1 MAYIQERFL
10 SADKNILIVKKY
22 HNLFAMPTKE
32 TLRKKR
38 GPAVNQTTEAQEKK
52 NERHRK
58 EKNMRLLIDNFKS
71 GDYYITFTTAEKLT
85 AEEFKAEMKNFMRR
99 LRREY
104 EKRMGEKLKY
114 FRVQENLIGR
124 GRPHAHMLI
133 PKFCPAEIIRG
144 LLDGMWEAGH
154 VSVDIY
160 GGSAQDAY
168 NVSSYF
174 SKQDKKEH
182 GAKIDTSRGNLIRKK
197 PKKEII
203 HRETF
208 RDEII
213 APKGYY
219 VVKPLSHNIKTDAG
233 DYQIAVY
240 QKIERV
246 NSVND
251 RAGRMAEKST
261 KEVSRRSKSKP
272 GHAARKND

>member
-114 FRVQENLIGR
+114 FRVMENLIGR

-144 LLDGMWEAGH
+144 LLDGMWDAGH

-160 GGSAQDAY
+160 GGKAQDAY
-168 NVSSYF
+168 NVASYF

-203 HRETF
+203 HWATF

-261 KEVSRRSKSKP
+261 KEVSRRSKSQP
-272 GHAARKND
+272 GNTARKND

>member
-38 GPAVNQTTEAQEKK
+38 GPAVNQTTETQEKK

-58 EKNMRLLIDNFKS
+58 EKNMRLLIDNFKA

-144 LLDGMWEAGH
+144 LLDGMWAAGH

-160 GGSAQDAY
+160 GGKAQDAY
-168 NVSSYF
+168 NVASYF

-219 VVKPLSHNIKTDAG
+219 VVKPLSHNIKTEAG

-240 QKIERV
+240 ERV

-251 RAGRMAEKST
+251 RARRMAEKST
-261 KEVSRRSKSKP
+261 KKVSRCSK
-272 GHAARKND
+272 

>member
-1 MAYIQERFL
+1 MAYIQERFI
-10 SADKNILIVKKY
+10 SADKKILIVKKY

-32 TLRKKR
+32 PLRKKR
-38 GPAVNQTTEAQEKK
+38 GPAVNKTTESQEKK

-58 EKNMRLLIDNFKS
+58 EKNMRLLIDNFKA

-114 FRVQENLIGR
+114 FRVMENLIGR

-144 LLDGMWEAGH
+144 LLDGMWAAGH

-160 GGSAQDAY
+160 GGKAQDAY
-168 NVSSYF
+168 NVASYF

-261 KEVSRRSKSKP
+261 KKVSRCSKSKS
-272 GHAARKND
+272 GNAARKND

>member
-1 MAYIQERFL
+1 MAYIQEKFH

-32 TLRKKR
+32 SLRKKR
-38 GPAVNQTTEAQEKK
+38 GPAVNQTTESQEKK

-58 EKNMRLLIDNFKS
+58 EKNMRLLIDNFKA

-114 FRVQENLIGR
+114 FRVMENLIGR

-160 GGSAQDAY
+160 GGKAQDAY
-168 NVSSYF
+168 NVASYF

-240 QKIERV
+240 ERV

-251 RAGRMAEKST
+251 RARRMAEKST
-261 KEVSRRSKSKP
+261 KKVSRCSK
-272 GHAARKND
+272 

>member
-114 FRVQENLIGR
+114 FRVMENLIGR

-144 LLDGMWEAGH
+144 LLDGMWAADH
-154 VSVDIY
+154 VNVDIY
-160 GGSAQDAY
+160 GGKAQDAY
-168 NVSSYF
+168 NVASYF

-261 KEVSRRSKSKP
+261 KEVSRRSKSKS
-272 GHAARKND
+272 GNAARKND

>member
-32 TLRKKR
+32 SLRKKR
-38 GPAVNQTTEAQEKK
+38 GPAVNQTTESQKKK

-58 EKNMRLLIDNFKS
+58 EKNMRLLIDNFQA

-104 EKRMGEKLKY
+104 ERRMGEKLKY
-114 FRVQENLIGR
+114 FRVMENLIGR

-144 LLDGMWEAGH
+144 LLDGMWSAGH
-154 VSVDIY
+154 VRVDIY
-160 GGSAQDAY
+160 GGKAQDAY
-168 NVSSYF
+168 NVASYF
-174 SKQDKKEH
+174 SKQEKKEH

-208 RDEII
+208 REEII

-246 NSVND
+246 KSVND
-251 RAGRMAEKST
+251 RTGRMAEKSI
-261 KEVSRRSKSKP
+261 KKISRCSKP
-272 GHAARKND
+272 KSRNAS